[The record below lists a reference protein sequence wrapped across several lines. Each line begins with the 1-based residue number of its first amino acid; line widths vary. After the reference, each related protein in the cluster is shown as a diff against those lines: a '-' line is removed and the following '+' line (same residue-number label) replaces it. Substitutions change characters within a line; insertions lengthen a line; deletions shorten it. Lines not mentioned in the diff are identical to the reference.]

1 MYRHTAIAILL
12 AAVVAAV
19 AAFATAD
26 DDGVNF
32 SQHPGFAKYFAANPP
47 SDELPD
53 ARISALLERHRPRLY
68 LPQGHVGP
76 IDFYRDYIAHGVLRD
91 GQGKVISDKVTP
103 ELLNQYK
110 EAPRAEFIHK
120 AWPAGYAPLP
130 VLHARARTAT
140 IDLGEG
146 PRSFQVLSYH
156 AVFARSGLPA
166 GLLGWQTIALGL
178 VGDLD
183 DWHQLDHYTAANIV
197 LDDTDTPVALIL
209 QQHNYHRTYLFG
221 EKVPIADDGRP
232 KIDVAIRSN
241 ELYPHRPG
249 RTNRRAVSFLNRKA
263 WLYMI
268 GAGPRLFLTAD
279 DVTQPARELKY
290 KLRFLVGSDSF
301 YTFKGYLG
309 ARRWLMGRSGPP
321 GAEYKTLP
329 KLMNFE
335 RQLLVGYWRD
345 GNSHD
350 IGNLTS
356 AIEKPDFHLE
366 FANAQ
371 GAVFRANLL
380 CVKRWRADC
389 AFQ

>member
-1 MYRHTAIAILL
+1 M
-12 AAVVAAV
+12 
-19 AAFATAD
+19 
-26 DDGVNF
+26 
-32 SQHPGFAKYFAANPP
+32 
-47 SDELPD
+47 PD